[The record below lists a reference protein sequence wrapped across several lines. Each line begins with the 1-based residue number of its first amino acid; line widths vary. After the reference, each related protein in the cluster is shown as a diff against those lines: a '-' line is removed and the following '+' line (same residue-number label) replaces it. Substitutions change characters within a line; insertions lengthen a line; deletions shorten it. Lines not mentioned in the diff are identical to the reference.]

1 MNLGDLCLCLHTR
14 EEHFEG
20 DCSRVNCRCKQ
31 FALVDFAPALLLAL
45 EQLLPHLPDANDAK
59 DYAATN
65 EGRAGQ
71 IHVVSIRARELVH
84 RIKNS

>member
-1 MNLGDLCLCLHTR
+1 MDNADICLCIHTR
-14 EEHFEG
+14 EEHFG
-20 DCSRVNCRCKQ
+20 ANCSRVNCKCKQ
-31 FALVDFAPALLLAL
+31 FALIDFAPALLSAL
-45 EQLLPHLPDANDAK
+45 EELLPHLPDANDAK

-65 EGRAGQ
+65 QGRAAQ